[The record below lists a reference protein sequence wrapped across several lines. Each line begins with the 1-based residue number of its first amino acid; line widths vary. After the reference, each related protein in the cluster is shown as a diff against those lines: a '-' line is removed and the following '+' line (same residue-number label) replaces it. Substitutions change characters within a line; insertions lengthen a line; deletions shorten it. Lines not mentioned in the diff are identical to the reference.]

1 MEHQTRGNIS
11 LINLAPKSTTNWRSG
26 FDDLILVPACCFP
39 PRQELWRKDFQV
51 LEKYLSTWEGWW
63 WDQKCWPGARG
74 CREDKS
80 WNQKKMFESLCYMI
94 IQCKYNS
101 TTTIQCKN
109 NSVLILRAVQ
119 LGRLVNTISDWRGTN
134 VAVIERTWFIPV
146 INERTWFEPVIN
158 IVSNITVLS
167 NPAVVAWR

>member
-26 FDDLILVPACCFP
+26 FGDLILVPACCFP

-51 LEKYLSTWEGWW
+51 LEKYLETWEGWW

-109 NSVLILRAVQ
+109 NSVLILRDGQ
-119 LGRLVNTISDWRGTN
+119 LGALVKYNSRLEGNKCGSNRTN
-134 VAVIERTWFIPV
+134 LIHTSNKWTDVIWT
-146 INERTWFEPVIN
+146 
-158 IVSNITVLS
+158 SNKYCIKY
-167 NPAVVAWR
+167 NRVV